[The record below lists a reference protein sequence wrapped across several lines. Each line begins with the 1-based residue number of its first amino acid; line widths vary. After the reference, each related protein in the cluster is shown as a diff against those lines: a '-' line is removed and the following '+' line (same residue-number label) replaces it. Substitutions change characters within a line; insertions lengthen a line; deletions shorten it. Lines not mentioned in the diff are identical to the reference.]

1 MTQCLSEL
9 TCEARQY
16 LWAKDKKSMFKAKDK
31 IYKFNEKGNN
41 RPNAKIKFEP
51 SIIPNQPIN
60 NFHQQQY
67 YQKPHT
73 QQSQSFHQPLLY
85 QQITQFQQLT
95 TFQQPATF
103 KQPLSSFTQA
113 AYLPTNALID
123 DDSYESTVEY
133 PE

>member
-1 MTQCLSEL
+1 M
-9 TCEARQY
+9 
-16 LWAKDKKSMFKAKDK
+16 KKEIIGQMQ
-31 IYKFNEKGNN
+31 
-41 RPNAKIKFEP
+41 KFEP

-95 TFQQPATF
+95 TFQATIIIIHTGSV
-103 KQPLSSFTQA
+103 SSNKCF
-113 AYLPTNALID
+113 N
-123 DDSYESTVEY
+123 
-133 PE
+133 